1 MEPQQVMLPVFGDDE
16 LAFYIN
22 PQDLPDFVD
31 EVLDTYVTH
40 SRVFLVFIGIQMIVE
55 GMFDAMVYSNQGRI
69 EKLVPLI
76 IKQVSTD
83 LQ

>member
-76 IKQVSTD
+76 IKQVSPD

>member
-40 SRVFLVFIGIQMIVE
+40 SRVFLVFMGIQMIVE
-55 GMFDAMVYSNQGRI
+55 GMFDCMVYSN
-69 EKLVPLI
+69 
-76 IKQVSTD
+76 
-83 LQ
+83 